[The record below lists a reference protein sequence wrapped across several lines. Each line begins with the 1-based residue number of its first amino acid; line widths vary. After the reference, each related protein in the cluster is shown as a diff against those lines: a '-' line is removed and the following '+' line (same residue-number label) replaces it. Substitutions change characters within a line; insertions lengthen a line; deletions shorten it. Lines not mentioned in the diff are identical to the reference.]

1 MAGITGMGTT
11 FNLPNYVGELF
22 ALTPDDTP
30 LLSAIG
36 GLTGGG
42 ATTATAFEWQ
52 TFDLRDPAQSR
63 VRVEGATAPTAE
75 ERVRANVRNV
85 CQIHQEKVSVSYT
98 KQSATGQI
106 TTPSSAPYMGVAGSN
121 PVGNELNWQVQQA
134 LKSVALDVNWSFING
149 KFVQPST
156 NSTARQTRGLLEAI
170 TTNRIAKGTAVT
182 GATTTA
188 TDTIT
193 STAHGMSNGDAIVFT
208 DTSTMTGVVAG
219 RVYWVISSA
228 TDTFKVAASSGG
240 SAITLGNGVTGI
252 AFTKPLAKGSTNA
265 LKTTTLDDLLQLAYD
280 NGGISEQETAT
291 LLCNSIQ
298 KRAVTA
304 AYASAYGKSVMIP
317 EGNRNVG
324 GVNVQTIETDF
335 GRLNLMMDRHMPQDS
350 LAVVSLEDLMP
361 VFLETPGKGH
371 FFEEPLAK
379 TGASDDVQ
387 LYGEIGLKYGAEKHH
402 ALLTGLQVDLS
413 GN

>member
-42 ATTATAFEWQ
+42 ETTATEFEWQ
-52 TFDLRDPAQSR
+52 TYDLRDPGQSR

-98 KQSATGQI
+98 KQSATGQVS
-106 TTPSSAPYMGVAGSN
+106 TPSAAPYTGVPGSN
-121 PVGNELNWQVQQA
+121 PVGNELTWQVQQA
-134 LKSVALDVNWSFING
+134 LKAVALDVNWSFING
-149 KFVQPST
+149 QYVLPTT
-156 NSTARQTRGLLEAI
+156 NATARQTRGLLAAI
-170 TTNRIAKGTAVT
+170 TTNKIAKGTTVT
-182 GATTTA
+182 GASSA

-193 STAHGMSNGDAIVFT
+193 STAHGLVDGDKIVFT
-208 DTSTMTGVVAG
+208 NTSTATGIVAG
-219 RVYWVISSA
+219 RAYFVDQQDVNS
-228 TDTFKVAASSGG
+228 FKVSSSSGG
-240 SAITLGNGVTGI
+240 AAITLGTATGI
-252 AFTKPLAKGSTNA
+252 AFTKVWA
-265 LKTTTLDDLLQLAYD
+265 TTLSSDHVNDLLQLAFD

-298 KRAVTA
+298 KRAITK
-304 AYASAYGKSVMIP
+304 AYMSAFGQYTETS
-317 EGNRNVG
+317 RTVG
-324 GVNVQTIETDF
+324 GVNVTTVTTDF
-335 GRLNLMMDRHMPQDS
+335 GTLNVMMDRHMPQDS
-350 LAVVSLEDLMP
+350 IAVVSLEDLMP
-361 VFLETPGKGH
+361 VFLNVPGKGH
-371 FFEEPLAK
+371 FFEEELAK
-379 TGASDDVQ
+379 TGASSDVQ

-402 ALLTGLQVDLS
+402 ALMTGLKLS
-413 GN
+413 